1 MPEGNIKVKLV
12 FSGDEK
18 TLRSLYDSLHPDNV
32 TAPDYMEIEEHVAGN
47 MYVLVFSGDL
57 RGRVI
62 DSIKQS
68 VDEVLSLANM
78 FVKSLKSVEK

>member
-1 MPEGNIKVKLV
+1 MSRGNIRVKLV

-32 TAPDYMEIEEHVAGN
+32 TAPDYMKIEEQIAGGK
-47 MYVLVFSGDL
+47 YVLVFSGDL

-62 DSIKQS
+62 DSIRQS